1 MRIAIHHREG
11 SYSTQWLQY
20 CKEHNID
27 CKQVNAYDTDIVS
40 QLADCDIFLWHFH
53 QGDARDMNFA
63 KQLLFSLQQAGKTVY
78 PDFCT
83 AWHFDDKLGQKYLF
97 EAHGIQAAPAY
108 AFYNEADALRWAKET
123 EYPKVF
129 KLRGGAGSYNVELAH
144 NFREAK
150 AFITKAFRSE
160 YTAYDK
166 RQHFLRTVREWR
178 KGSLTFRY
186 VLGALSLFVR
196 RLPQDRLPAQ
206 KEYVYFQDFIPNDG
220 FDYRIEVCGDRCI
233 AMVRYCRKGD
243 FRASGGHNDHFEH
256 ELIEQDVVRFAF
268 DVADRLQ
275 LQSAA
280 LDIVRHKQTGKLY
293 VVEVSYCYGVDDDEF
308 MHGWWDRNAVWHDE
322 PFNGINWLI
331 EYAIKQHNNN
341 KHIETKL
348 TL

>member
-11 SYSTQWLQY
+11 SYSTRWLQY
-20 CKEHNID
+20 CKEHGID

-40 QLADCDIFLWHFH
+40 RLADCDIFLWHFH

-78 PDFCT
+78 PDFFT

-166 RQHFLRTVREWR
+166 RQHLFRTIREWR

-196 RLPQDRLPAQ
+196 RLPQDRPPLAG
-206 KEYVYFQDFIPNDG
+206 E
-220 FDYRIEVCGDRCI
+220 
-233 AMVRYCRKGD
+233 A
-243 FRASGGHNDHFEH
+243 
-256 ELIEQDVVRFAF
+256 
-268 DVADRLQ
+268 
-275 LQSAA
+275 
-280 LDIVRHKQTGKLY
+280 
-293 VVEVSYCYGVDDDEF
+293 
-308 MHGWWDRNAVWHDE
+308 
-322 PFNGINWLI
+322 
-331 EYAIKQHNNN
+331 
-341 KHIETKL
+341 
-348 TL
+348 